1 LCFAP
6 SPAAL
11 TPPNLLDAAKQRPHP
26 GHQLQHREGF
36 GQVVVGADTHE
47 LHFGL
52 DQRFRLDT
60 QERRLFDQGKPLPL
74 TQREYELLA
83 FLARHPGRSFG
94 RDELLNRVWGHGFD
108 GFEHT
113 VNSHINRLRN
123 KVEDDPRQPR
133 RIVTVWGVGYRFEAG
148 V

>member
-1 LCFAP
+1 VAKPIACWGWSWAPTTTWPNPSRCWSWWPGCGRCFA
-6 SPAAL
+6 ARA
-11 TPPNLLDAAKQRPHP
+11 
-26 GHQLQHREGF
+26 
-36 GQVVVGADTHE
+36 GADTHE